1 MGAGVEI
8 FYFRKGSQGGLSEE
22 GTLMPRF
29 AEGEEARHPKISQG
43 PKNSDLV
50 LRYPKVWGVF
60 WG

>member
-8 FYFRKGSQGGLSEE
+8 FYFRKGGQGGLSEE
-22 GTLMPRF
+22 GTLMPRS

-50 LRYPKVWGVF
+50 LRYPKV
-60 WG
+60 